1 VTSRL
6 LESCSQDDTDVAE
19 CMRATQRRI
28 EGEESG
34 RRDRAFTWTCARSQS
49 QLTIVSRYKTF
60 IFSYSTLNITNTS
73 NYIVLPPPDPFV
85 QALAST
91 VLNIVST
98 SHPNTNKYDT
108 QHKSIQQ
115 NHQTITSNSSRIPQT
130 AIQPKHRNSTIT
142 DPLYPLHPWLTRTAH
157 CRRVTRPRPQRVE
170 INLLI
175 LTRFFRM

>member
-1 VTSRL
+1 MRKISITAYDSIKIQNIDIQL
-6 LESCSQDDTDVAE
+6 FQAE
-19 CMRATQRRI
+19 HNQYFQLHRAT
-28 EGEESG
+28 
-34 RRDRAFTWTCARSQS
+34 T
-49 QLTIVSRYKTF
+49 
-60 IFSYSTLNITNTS
+60 
-73 NYIVLPPPDPFV
+73 PDPFV